1 MRSVAVKSTTAV
13 FVSGTLLL
21 AGVSADSALAQQTA
35 SQAGAPKS
43 IKLTDTY
50 QLTGTITAID
60 PVAREV
66 HVTDAQ
72 GQTFVFAVGPGAK
85 NFNQL
90 KTNDHVRLKLTR
102 AVAVSVSP
110 GNGIRSSTET
120 VTAASAPLGQMPSG
134 SVQHRATIVAD
145 VIGVDR
151 KHGLLKVKGPQ
162 GNVIEARV
170 RHPELLGNVKE
181 GDQLTLDYTEAVA
194 LSVTRAP

>member
-1 MRSVAVKSTTAV
+1 MTSIAAA
-13 FVSGTLLL
+13 FVSGILLL
-21 AGVSADSALAQQTA
+21 AGVSADPALAQQTT
-35 SQAGAPKS
+35 SHAGARKS

-50 QLTGTITAID
+50 QFTGTITAID

-90 KTNDHVRLKLTR
+90 KTSDHVHLKLTR
-102 AVAVSVSP
+102 AVAVSISP

-120 VTAASAPLGQMPSG
+120 VAAASAPLGHMPSG
-134 SVQHRATIVAD
+134 SEEHRATIVAD

-151 KHGLLKVKGPQ
+151 KNGLLKVKGPQ
-162 GNVIEARV
+162 GDVVEARV
-170 RHPELLGNVKE
+170 RHPELLDNVKK

>member
-1 MRSVAVKSTTAV
+1 MRSVAMTSIAAA
-13 FVSGTLLL
+13 FGWGILLL
-21 AGVSADSALAQQTA
+21 AGVSADPATAQA
-35 SQAGAPKS
+35 SKIHAGALKR

-72 GQTFVFAVGPGAK
+72 GQTFVFAVGAGAK

-90 KTNDHVRLKLTR
+90 KTNDHVHLKLTR
-102 AVAVSVSP
+102 AVAASVSP

-120 VTAASAPLGQMPSG
+120 VAAASAPLGHMPSG
-134 SVQHRATIVAD
+134 SEEHRTTIVAD

-162 GNVIEARV
+162 
-170 RHPELLGNVKE
+170 
-181 GDQLTLDYTEAVA
+181 
-194 LSVTRAP
+194 

>member
-1 MRSVAVKSTTAV
+1 MTSIAAA
-13 FVSGTLLL
+13 FVSGILLL
-21 AGVSADSALAQQTA
+21 AGLSADPALAQQTT
-35 SQAGAPKS
+35 SHAGARKS
-43 IKLTDTY
+43 VKLTDTY
-50 QLTGTITAID
+50 QLTGTITAIY

-72 GQTFVFAVGPGAK
+72 GQALVFAAGPGAK
-85 NFNQL
+85 NFKQL

-102 AVAVSVSP
+102 AVAVSISP

-120 VTAASAPLGQMPSG
+120 VAAASAPLGHMPSG
-134 SVQHRATIVAD
+134 SEEHRTTIVAD

-162 GNVIEARV
+162 GDVVEARV
-170 RHPELLGNVKE
+170 RHPELLDNVKK

>member
-1 MRSVAVKSTTAV
+1 M
-13 FVSGTLLL
+13 
-21 AGVSADSALAQQTA
+21 
-35 SQAGAPKS
+35 
-43 IKLTDTY
+43 TDT
-50 QLTGTITAID
+50 
-60 PVAREV
+60 
-66 HVTDAQ
+66 Q
-72 GQTFVFAVGPGAK
+72 GQTFVFAVDPGAK

-90 KTNDHVRLKLTR
+90 KPNDHVRLKLTR

-151 KHGLLKVKGPQ
+151 KHGLLKVKGPH
-162 GNVIEARV
+162 GNVVEARV